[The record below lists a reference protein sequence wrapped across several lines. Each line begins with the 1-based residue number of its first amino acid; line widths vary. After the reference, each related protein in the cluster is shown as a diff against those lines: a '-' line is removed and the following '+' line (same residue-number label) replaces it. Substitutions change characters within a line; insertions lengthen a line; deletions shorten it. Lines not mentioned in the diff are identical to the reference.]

1 MHTFSLTH
9 TNIHRHVCMCI
20 YKSVYIYMHMA
31 IFTNWPKNG
40 HKEDKYVERVHILI
54 KITTEMWL
62 ELGPG

>member
-1 MHTFSLTH
+1 
-9 TNIHRHVCMCI
+9 MCI

>member
-1 MHTFSLTH
+1 
-9 TNIHRHVCMCI
+9 MCI
-20 YKSVYIYMHMA
+20 YKSVYIYMHVA
-31 IFTNWPKNG
+31 IFINWPKNE